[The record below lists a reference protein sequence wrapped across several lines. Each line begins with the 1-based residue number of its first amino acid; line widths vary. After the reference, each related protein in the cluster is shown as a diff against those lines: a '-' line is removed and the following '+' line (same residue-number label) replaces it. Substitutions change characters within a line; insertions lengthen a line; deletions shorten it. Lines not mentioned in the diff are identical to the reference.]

1 MSNDKMCLQMQLG
14 LIKKNY
20 LKKKSTLSHGLLPW
34 VFWQKAAKLLRWKV
48 EFIDDRQKRY

>member
-20 LKKKSTLSHGLLPW
+20 LKKKSTLSHGLLP
-34 VFWQKAAKLLRWKV
+34 
-48 EFIDDRQKRY
+48 

>member
-34 VFWQKAAKLLRWKV
+34 VFWQKAAKLLRWRV
-48 EFIDDRQKRY
+48 EFIDDRQKQY